1 MSKIS
6 TSYFLLLKKCCKS
19 SRFLSFRENLLWSA
33 TMEKFVELLLSIRLK
48 CILLSIYIP
57 RNMLDQNF
65 IEKKERER
73 KYIKENI
80 FNRKHPFLNGIFFAF
95 SATMLHNRHKI
106 KKPYFIPSTV
116 IIYFMFCCY
125 IHFWP
130 HSFFY
135 HEGDLPLKSWHLYS
149 HAY

>member
-1 MSKIS
+1 
-6 TSYFLLLKKCCKS
+6 
-19 SRFLSFRENLLWSA
+19 
-33 TMEKFVELLLSIRLK
+33 MEKFVELLLSIRLK

-65 IEKKERER
+65 IEKKERGR
-73 KYIKENI
+73 GNI
-80 FNRKHPFLNGIFFAF
+80 LKKISSIANILFLMESFFAF

-149 HAY
+149 HTYWKERGYMHTFLQLLIHRW